1 MSDSAFVSA
10 TTSDTTRPE
19 YIIFIIQ
26 LIFQDQRIPKMFR
39 LVLKTK
45 ALMSVAV
52 LAEIPLRLP
61 QKILNYI
68 IKKKICWVKVSKNNI
83 IYF

>member
-83 IYF
+83 I